1 MFKFIFFI
9 IHVILFVIAA
19 VEIIA
24 SDRDTLKKVLWLL
37 FIFFFPVVG
46 LIVYYL
52 FGRRPRAR
60 LA

>member
-19 VEIIA
+19 VEIIG
-24 SDRDTLKKVLWLL
+24 SDRDMLKKVLWLL

-46 LIVYYL
+46 LIIYYL
-52 FGRRPRAR
+52 FGRRPRPR